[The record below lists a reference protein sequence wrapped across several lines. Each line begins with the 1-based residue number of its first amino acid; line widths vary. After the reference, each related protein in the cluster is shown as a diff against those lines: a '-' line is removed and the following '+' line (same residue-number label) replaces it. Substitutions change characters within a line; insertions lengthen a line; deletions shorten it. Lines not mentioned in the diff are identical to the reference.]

1 MDKEIKI
8 PFEEL
13 VSGLVIFC
21 YETRGF
27 YTLIRR
33 KSGRVLI
40 HSDNN
45 IFYTFSESNYKKVLE
60 DLNVKEI
67 RRYEIPVINLLNFD
81 INDLSKYSYTRIL
94 LRIPESEAIKLMP
107 FSKKDLKSG
116 MLVEF
121 VDGDL
126 GVVIG
131 DVISTK
137 SQKLDLCYLKEDLSS
152 NCINLNCTITKV
164 FKPIYTSSLSTIL
177 EKYNYKLIWDREK
190 IENQII
196 PKYLTVIE

>member
-1 MDKEIKI
+1 MDKEIKM

-33 KSGRVLI
+33 KSGGVLI

-81 INDLSKYSYTRIL
+81 IEDLSKYSYTRIL
-94 LRIPESEAIKLMP
+94 LRIPESEIREFIP
-107 FSKKDLKSG
+107 FNKSDLKSG

-121 VDGDL
+121 EDEDL
-126 GVVIG
+126 GVVINEA
-131 DVISTK
+131 ISTR
-137 SQKLDLCYLKEDLSS
+137 SQRLDLSNIKENLSS
-152 NCINLNCTITKV
+152 DYINCTINKV
-164 FKPIYTSSLSTIL
+164 FKPIEPLPIDRIL
-177 EKYNYKLIWDREK
+177 IKDNYQLIWDREK